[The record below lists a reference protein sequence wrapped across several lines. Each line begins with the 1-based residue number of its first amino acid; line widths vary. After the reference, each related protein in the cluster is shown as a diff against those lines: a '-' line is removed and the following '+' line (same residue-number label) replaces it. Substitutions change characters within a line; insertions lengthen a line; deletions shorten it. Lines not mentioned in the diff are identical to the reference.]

1 MLRRWLLYL
10 ASLAGCII
18 FYVSYQQWI
27 AWIFL
32 VTAVCLPLLSLLVSL
47 PAMFL
52 TKVSLRVPGQA
63 AVSDKIRPMPVLTG
77 FLPWADVRGKLQMEN
92 LLTGEK
98 ESFPVGK
105 HRQLNRCGMYVIGA
119 KRLERTDYLGLFPLK
134 LRSVAECS
142 VLVMPTPIPL
152 DTMPDTVPAPVRLWR
167 PKAGGGFSENHDLR
181 LYRPGDDLRQIHWK
195 ASAKTG
201 KLIYRE
207 PIEPVKGKTV
217 IALCLCGS
225 PKQLDKAMGQV
236 LWLGELLLN
245 RKIEFSLRCTTGN
258 GALSWEILNREQL
271 EQAVQRLLRTG
282 AASQKILPD
291 ISDAGRCYVI
301 GGEPDA

>member
-1 MLRRWLLYL
+1 MYL
-10 ASLAGCII
+10 AALAGCIL

-27 AWIFL
+27 SWIFL

-52 TKVSLRVPGQA
+52 TKVRLRLPEQVTL
-63 AVSDKIRPMPVLTG
+63 SEKIRPELVLSG
-77 FLPWADVRGKLQMEN
+77 FLPWADIKGKLYMEN

-98 ESFPVGK
+98 ESFPAGK
-105 HRQLNRCGMYVIGA
+105 LQQLRHCGMYVIGA
-119 KRLERTDYLGLFPLK
+119 KRLRRTDYLGLFPLK

-142 VLVMPTPIPL
+142 VLVMPAVVPM
-152 DTMPDTVPAPVRLWR
+152 DTMPDMTPAPVRLWR

-181 LYRPGDDLRQIHWK
+181 LYRPGDNLRQIHWK
-195 ASAKTG
+195 VSAKTG

-217 IALCLCGS
+217 VALSLFGS
-225 PKQLDKAMGQV
+225 PEQLDKALGQL
-236 LWLGELLLN
+236 LWLGNRLLD
-245 RKIEFSLRCTTGN
+245 KQIPFVLRCTTGQDV
-258 GALSWEILNREQL
+258 LSWEIRSPEQL
-271 EQAVQRLLRTG
+271 DQAVKRLLRTP
-282 AASQKILPD
+282 AAKALCLPD
-291 ISDAGRCYVI
+291 ITDAGRCYVI